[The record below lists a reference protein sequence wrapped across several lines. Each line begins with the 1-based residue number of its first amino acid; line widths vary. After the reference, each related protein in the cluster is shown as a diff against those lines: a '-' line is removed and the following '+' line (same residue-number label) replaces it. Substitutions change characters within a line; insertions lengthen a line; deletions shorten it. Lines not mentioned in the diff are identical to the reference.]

1 VVTIIDLQRCL
12 RDGRIIRVTPSVP
25 MIEKELDAAQFDL
38 ETAEGSLSRDD
49 AKWASVQAYYSMFHS
64 AKALVLWKGYREK
77 NHWCLLIALREL
89 LVRTGELD
97 EELADDLELSMGV
110 RHGAD
115 YALEYD
121 MTTANRV
128 VVKAEGMLEA
138 TRALLTRGGVIITS
152 DEEDEDR

>member
-1 VVTIIDLQRCL
+1 MVTIIDFQRCL
-12 RDGRIIRVTPSVP
+12 REGRILRVRPSVP
-25 MIEKELDAAQFDL
+25 MIEKELDAAQLDL
-38 ETAEGSLSRDD
+38 ETAEGSLSRDN

-121 MTTANRV
+121 MTTADRV
-128 VVKAEGMLEA
+128 VEKAKGMLEA
-138 TRALLTRGGVIITS
+138 TRALLTRGGVLITS
-152 DEEDEDR
+152 EEDEDR